1 MTTWSRIHRIHL
13 HRGRSLGQYVACTIY
28 TIAEDIIGW
37 VHIQCSRAACR
48 WPLVLPTPL
57 YTTPLLLSA
66 SLHENR
72 ENFPCVS
79 PVPNKIFFSFFA
91 PVVPAQMV
99 KVLFAEKTM
108 KHLHILLF
116 VHTYKICYF
125 ARLCK
130 LGVQKSRLIYVVGYC
145 SRGCVDLFALWWK
158 MVTMPC
164 FDDTHSFTSY
174 VLVTCRNST
183 HIRKAC
189 IICIYVN
196 KLRNVSNHWH
206 NIL

>member
-1 MTTWSRIHRIHL
+1 MRRWCRIDRIYL
-13 HRGRSLGQYVACTIY
+13 CRVRSLGQNVACTIC

-48 WPLVLPTPL
+48 WPLVLPSPL
-57 YTTPLLLSA
+57 YATPLLLSA

-108 KHLHILLF
+108 KHLHTLLF
-116 VHTYKICYF
+116 VHMYKICYIV
-125 ARLCK
+125 RLCK
-130 LGVQKSRLIYVVGYC
+130 LGVQKSRLIHVVGYC
-145 SRGCVDLFALWWK
+145 SRGCVDLFALWWE
-158 MVTMPC
+158 MVTMHC
-164 FDDTHSFTSY
+164 FEDTHSFSRY
-174 VLVTCRNST
+174 MLNTCRNFT
-183 HIRKAC
+183 HIREAN
-189 IICIYVN
+189 IITFTFM
-196 KLRNVSNHWH
+196 
-206 NIL
+206 